1 MMDAMLGST
10 IRERMWHDKVRPALY
25 YDQHGREYSTQQDKE
40 TGDPAAPLTPTT
52 WKAPFPTLYPPA
64 KYLTFPKHRPG
75 TVVIDYD
82 RWIIDTNEAE
92 TEYRTWVLQVARQQF
107 GAAALQR
114 IKENDA
120 DLRRLAGPPPASVE
134 VIKAMKAGNKWALG
148 LLRPDG
154 TRYPMPPWAEE
165 LANTLVPH
173 ESYEGTGVLTD
184 VDASAYPDVDDDAL
198 EVADRYAAASQ
209 YADVEEDAD
218 PLGLPDFQPIKRGR
232 GRPPKG
238 A

>member
-1 MMDAMLGST
+1 MDSMLGAT
-10 IRERMWHDKVRPALY
+10 IKERMWADKVRTAFY
-25 YDQHGREYSTQQDKE
+25 YDQHGREYSTQMDIL

-64 KYLTFPKHRPG
+64 KYQTFPRNRPG
-75 TVVIDYD
+75 YVHIDYD
-82 RWIIDTNEAE
+82 RWIIDGHDAE

-120 DLRRLAGPPPASVE
+120 DLRKLAGPPPASVE

-154 TRYPMPPWAEE
+154 TRYPMPPWAAE
-165 LANTLVPH
+165 LADTLVPQ
-173 ESYEGTGVLTD
+173 ESYEGTGTTTD
-184 VDASAYPDVDDDAL
+184 VDASQYPDVDDDAL
-198 EVADRYAAASQ
+198 EIAGRYAAASA
-209 YADVEEDAD
+209 YADVEEDID
-218 PLGLPDFQPIKRGR
+218 PMGLPDFQPIKRGR